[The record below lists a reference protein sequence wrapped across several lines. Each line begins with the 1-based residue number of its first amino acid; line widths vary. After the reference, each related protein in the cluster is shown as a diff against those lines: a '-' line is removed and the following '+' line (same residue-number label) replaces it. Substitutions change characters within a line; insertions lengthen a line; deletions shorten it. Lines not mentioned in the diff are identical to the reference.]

1 MSFLSKLWDG
11 IKHLFEGL
19 RAETKKV
26 LPIIRDVVN
35 KIKEFE
41 DSNIPDVITALIP
54 GTADDAL
61 NAKFR
66 QWLPA
71 LMLELESD
79 NIIAQLPNVEDQ
91 VKAIIAKIQG
101 SSPNKQKV
109 FYTGL
114 AALLTQCI
122 ADDGKFSWGDALVVS
137 KYVYDNKITAQP
149 VAGEEAAGE

>member
-19 RAETKKV
+19 RAETKV
-26 LPIIRDVVN
+26 ILPMIITIVN

-41 DSNIPDVITALIP
+41 DSSVPDVITALIP
-54 GTADDAL
+54 GTKDDEL
-61 NAKFR
+61 NSKFR
-66 QWLPA
+66 QWLPV
-71 LMLELESD
+71 LLLELESD
-79 NIIAQLPNVEDQ
+79 NIIAQLPNIEEQ

-101 SSPNKQKV
+101 SNPSKQKV

-114 AALLTQCI
+114 AALLTQRI

-137 KYVYDNKITAQP
+137 KYVYDNKINEQP
-149 VAGEEAAGE
+149 AAPTPV